1 MLPHEMEA
9 LAAGIAHKVSP
20 PDGRH
25 ARPVRADAG
34 GRAGAHTRFEPPGG
48 RGQARP
54 QAEAALGRS
63 TPDTAHALPRV
74 PHLCPRGCQLRGERG
89 AECWRIV
96 TALEARLLADGRFH
110 LARKQ
115 SLRSD
120 TTWQGV
126 VVDVGECACERP
138 KKAARLCYSGK
149 KRRHPLKAQV
159 LLERHTRRI
168 LAVRVGKGRRHG
180 FDLFKRSRA
189 RVHPAVERFAD
200 TGCQGLQ
207 KLHANTRKPAKATK
221 NTRSPASR
229 SAPTARSTPGAWSSS
244 TASVA

>member
-1 MLPHEMEA
+1 MRWKHWRQ
-9 LAAGIAHKVSP
+9 VSP
-20 PDGRH
+20 TKFRRLTGVTPALFAQMR
-25 ARPVRADAG
+25 
-34 GRAGAHTRFEPPGG
+34 
-48 RGQARP
+48 
-54 QAEAALGRS
+54 EAALAHTPASSHPAGGGRCGPKPKLRLEDQLLMLL
-63 TPDTAHALPRV
+63 TYYREYRTFAHVGASFGVSEAQSAGASSPLWKRACSPTGVFTSPASRACVATRPGKASSWTWASVPASGQKKPR
-74 PHLCPRGCQLRGERG
+74 
-89 AECWRIV
+89 A
-96 TALEARLLADGRFH
+96 
-110 LARKQ
+110 
-115 SLRSD
+115 
-120 TTWQGV
+120 
-126 VVDVGECACERP
+126 
-138 KKAARLCYSGK
+138 CYSGK
-149 KRRHPLKAQV
+149 KRHHPLKAQV

-168 LAVRVGKGRRHG
+168 LAVHVGKGRRHG